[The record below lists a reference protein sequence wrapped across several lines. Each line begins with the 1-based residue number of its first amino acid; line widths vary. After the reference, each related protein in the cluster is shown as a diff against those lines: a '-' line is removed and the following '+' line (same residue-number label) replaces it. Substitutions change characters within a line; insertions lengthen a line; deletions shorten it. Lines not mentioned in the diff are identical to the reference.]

1 MRTTIRLNEA
11 LLRQVKRKALEQH
24 KTFTAV
30 VEDALAA
37 WVQGGPIEARK
48 RQRIKLPKSGKGGL
62 LPGVDLDSN
71 ANLADRMDGL
81 A

>member
-1 MRTTIRLNEA
+1 MRTTIRLNDA

-37 WVQGGPIEARK
+37 WVQGGPIEADKHR
-48 RQRIKLPKSGKGGL
+48 RISLPKGGKGGV
-62 LPGVDLDSN
+62 LPGVDLESN
-71 ANLADRMDGL
+71 KSLLDRMEERP
-81 A
+81 

>member
-11 LLRQVKRKALEQH
+11 LLKQVKRKALEQE

-37 WVQGGPIEARK
+37 WVQGGAAEPGKK
-48 RQRIKLPKSGKGGL
+48 RRIRIPKSGKGGL

-71 ANLADRMDGL
+71 ASLLDRMDGP

>member
-1 MRTTIRLNEA
+1 MRTTIRLNDA
-11 LLRQVKRKALEQH
+11 LLRQVKRKALEES

-37 WVQGGPIEARK
+37 WVQGSPIDSRK
-48 RQRIKLPKSGKGGL
+48 NRRVKMPKGGKGGL

-71 ANLADRMDGL
+71 KSLSDRMDGL

>member
-11 LLRQVKRKALEQH
+11 LLRQVKRKALAQH

-37 WVQGGPIEARK
+37 WVQGGPIESNRNRK
-48 RQRIKLPKSGKGGL
+48 VSFPKSGKGGL
-62 LPGVDLDSN
+62 LPGVDLESN
-71 ANLADRMDGL
+71 KSLVDTMDGL
-81 A
+81 S

>member
-1 MRTTIRLNEA
+1 MNDA
-11 LLRQVKRKALEQH
+11 LLRQVKRKALEQS

-37 WVQGGPIEARK
+37 WVQGGPIESGKIR
-48 RQRIKLPKSGKGGL
+48 RIKLPKSGKGGL

-71 ANLADRMDGL
+71 KSLLDKMDGL
-81 A
+81 V

>member
-11 LLRQVKRKALEQH
+11 LLRQVKKKAFEQH

-37 WVQGGPIEARK
+37 WVQGGPAETGKPR
-48 RQRIKLPKSGKGGL
+48 RLRIPGGGKGGL
-62 LPGVDLDSN
+62 QPGVDLDSN
-71 ANLADRMDGL
+71 ASLLDRMEGIR
-81 A
+81 